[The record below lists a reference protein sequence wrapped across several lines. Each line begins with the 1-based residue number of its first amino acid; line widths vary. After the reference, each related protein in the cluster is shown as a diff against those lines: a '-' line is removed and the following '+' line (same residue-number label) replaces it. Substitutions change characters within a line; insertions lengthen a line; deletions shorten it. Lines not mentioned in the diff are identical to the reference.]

1 MPVFVLAQLASD
13 EVTFWT
19 IALGIGAVVVAV
31 VIALLTLLLRIV
43 QNIDEGVAEVW
54 QTATQLASNTTTVWQ
69 INTTQQILERL
80 KQELLLHD
88 QTLSERA

>member
-1 MPVFVLAQLASD
+1 MAIILLAQLASE

-69 INTTQQILERL
+69 INTTQQIIERL
-80 KQELLLHD
+80 RQELLLHD
-88 QTLSERA
+88 QMLSERA